1 MNKKK
6 HPTFTE
12 KIELIESLEDF
23 FTNYEPKFGEKIKVR
38 RFLKNLKEMK
48 MEQQD
53 AMLMLRLSKIKD
65 ANLKKKDID
74 LLKSLD
80 KDTLEKYL
88 ENLKRKNN
96 LPLIV
101 RLMER
106 VNKPQKKSKKNN
118 KKLKTLDL
126 NKKL

>member
-65 ANLKKKDID
+65 SNLKKKDID

-88 ENLKRKNN
+88 EKLKRKNN

-106 VNKPQKKSKKNN
+106 VNKPQKNQ
-118 KKLKTLDL
+118 KKLQKAQ
-126 NKKL
+126 NA

>member
-106 VNKPQKKSKKNN
+106 VNKPQKKSKKN
-118 KKLKTLDL
+118 KKLKTLDF
-126 NKKL
+126 NKTL

>member
-12 KIELIESLEDF
+12 KIELIKSLEDF

-48 MEQQD
+48 AEQQD

-65 ANLKKKDID
+65 ANLKKKDLD

-106 VNKPQKKSKKNN
+106 VNKPQKKSKKTT
-118 KKLKTLDL
+118 KSSKRLT
-126 NKKL
+126 

>member
-23 FTNYEPKFGEKIKVR
+23 LSNYEPKFGEKIKVR

-53 AMLMLRLSKIKD
+53 SM
-65 ANLKKKDID
+65 
-74 LLKSLD
+74 
-80 KDTLEKYL
+80 
-88 ENLKRKNN
+88 
-96 LPLIV
+96 
-101 RLMER
+101 
-106 VNKPQKKSKKNN
+106 
-118 KKLKTLDL
+118 
-126 NKKL
+126 

>member
-23 FTNYEPKFGEKIKVR
+23 FSNYEPKFGEKIKVR

-126 NKKL
+126 NKTL

>member
-1 MNKKK
+1 MNKNKY
-6 HPTFTE
+6 FSLIE
-12 KIELIESLEDF
+12 KIETIETLEDF
-23 FTNYEPKFGEKIKVR
+23 FTKYEPKFGEKIKVR

-53 AMLMLRLSKIKD
+53 SMLMLRLSKIKD

>member
-12 KIELIESLEDF
+12 KIELIKSLEDF

-48 MEQQD
+48 AEQLD

-96 LPLIV
+96 LPLRV

-106 VNKPQKKSKKNN
+106 VNKPKKSKKTI
-118 KKLKTLDL
+118 KSSKRLT
-126 NKKL
+126 

>member
-23 FTNYEPKFGEKIKVR
+23 FSNYEPKFGEKIKVR

-53 AMLMLRLSKIKD
+53 SMLMLRLSKIKD

-88 ENLKRKNN
+88 EKLKRKNN

-106 VNKPQKKSKKNN
+106 VNKPQKKSKKTI
-118 KKLKTLDL
+118 KSSKRLT
-126 NKKL
+126 

>member
-23 FTNYEPKFGEKIKVR
+23 FSNYEPKFGEKIKVR

-88 ENLKRKNN
+88 EKLKRKNN

-106 VNKPQKKSKKNN
+106 VNKPQKNQKKNT
-118 KKLKTLDL
+118 KSSKRLT
-126 NKKL
+126 

>member
-23 FTNYEPKFGEKIKVR
+23 FSNYEPKFGEKIKVR

-53 AMLMLRLSKIKD
+53 SMLMLRLSKIKD

-106 VNKPQKKSKKNN
+106 VNKPQKKSKKTI
-118 KKLKTLDL
+118 KSSKRLT
-126 NKKL
+126 

>member
-12 KIELIESLEDF
+12 KIELIKSLEDF

-48 MEQQD
+48 AEQQD

-65 ANLKKKDID
+65 ANLKKKDLD

-106 VNKPQKKSKKNN
+106 VNKPQKNQ
-118 KKLKTLDL
+118 KKLQKAQ
-126 NKKL
+126 NA